1 MLLQLR
7 TKLISPSESS
17 TVCQIQKELLGLVD
31 LIRVGYFGEV
41 LDESHIEPC
50 MPQKA
55 SYPFH

>member
-1 MLLQLR
+1 MLLQLI

-41 LDESHIEPC
+41 LDESPIEPC
-50 MPQKA
+50 MP
-55 SYPFH
+55 